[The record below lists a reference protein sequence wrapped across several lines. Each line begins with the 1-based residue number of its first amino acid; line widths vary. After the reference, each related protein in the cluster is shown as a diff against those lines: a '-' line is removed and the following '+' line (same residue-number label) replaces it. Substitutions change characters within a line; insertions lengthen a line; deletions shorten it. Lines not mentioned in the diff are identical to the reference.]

1 MMVVSES
8 CIKSA
13 YHQRSRMSIS
23 YNGASDW
30 TNEQAQIA
38 FDKAVA
44 WGGKELSAQFAKGY
58 KTVDEAV
65 DALIRWCTSAN
76 GLSGFVTGFGG
87 FALLPVTVSASVASS
102 LMIQVS
108 MTAAIAS
115 LYGYEPNN
123 QRVKIAIFGNVLGN
137 TFFDACRSFGVQ
149 LTNKLTM
156 NMISRIPGRI
166 IYQINKQIGF
176 RILTKMGTKGMIN
189 MVKVVPVAGGVV
201 GGAID
206 ATACYGVGNA
216 AKALFRPT
224 E

>member
-1 MMVVSES
+1 MMYDNAGEWT
-8 CIKSA
+8 SA
-13 YHQRSRMSIS
+13 
-23 YNGASDW
+23 
-30 TNEQAQIA
+30 QAQA
-38 FDKAVA
+38 VFDKAVA
-44 WGGKELSAQFAKGY
+44 WGGKDLASQFANGY

-65 DALIRWCTSAN
+65 DSLIRWCTSAN

-102 LMIQVS
+102 LMIRVS

-115 LYGYEPNN
+115 LYGYETNN

-149 LTNKLTM
+149 MTNTLTM

-166 IYQINKQIGF
+166 INQINKQIGF
-176 RILTKMGTKGMIN
+176 RVLTKMGTKGMIN
-189 MVKVVPVAGGVV
+189 IVKVVPVAGGVV
-201 GGAID
+201 GGSID
-206 ATACYGVGNA
+206 ATACYGVGKA
-216 AKALFRPT
+216 AKILFRPT

>member
-1 MMVVSES
+1 MSMMYANAGEWT
-8 CIKSA
+8 
-13 YHQRSRMSIS
+13 
-23 YNGASDW
+23 GA
-30 TNEQAQIA
+30 QAQA
-38 FDKAVA
+38 VFDKAVA
-44 WGGKELSAQFAKGY
+44 WGGKDLASQFAKGY

-65 DALIRWCTSAN
+65 DSLIRWSMGAN

-87 FALLPVTVSASVASS
+87 VALLPVTVPASVASS

-115 LYGYEPNN
+115 LYGYETNN

-176 RILTKMGTKGMIN
+176 RVLTKMGTKGMIN
-189 MVKVVPVAGGVV
+189 IVKVVPVAGGVV
-201 GGAID
+201 GGSID
-206 ATACYGVGNA
+206 ATVCYGVGKA
-216 AKALFRPT
+216 AKTLFRPT
-224 E
+224 K